1 MSDEEMEKE
10 SFSNEEKKTESKKEM
25 KSLQYVDNF

>member
-25 KSLQYVDNF
+25 KSLQ